1 MNNGMQNH
9 GIAMPICNSTERR
22 ALPGGCLC
30 YPSCMSSHATFGDA
44 SAGGIPEEAPEA
56 SPDMLI
62 SIVIMKFKSISFEN
76 VKKTRFQITL

>member
-1 MNNGMQNH
+1 
-9 GIAMPICNSTERR
+9 MP
-22 ALPGGCLC
+22 LL
-30 YPSCMSSHATFGDA
+30 PSCMSSHTTFGDA

-76 VKKTRFQITL
+76 VKKNKVSNYFVEIATFQEVF